1 MKNDI
6 NATSSRRSSTTAAC
20 SPVRGRPSIARS
32 CSIISR
38 EVLRLLHVDLE
49 DENLL
54 DTPRRWAESLITMTS
69 GYDFTDVK
77 KLTTLFRKA
86 CSAADEKCQNL
97 VVIGGTYK
105 TLCAH
110 HILPFFGQFIIGYI
124 PDKMIIGA
132 SKIPRIVEVHMRR
145 LQSQEHLAHDV
156 ADTIEQILEPNGIAV
171 WMGGVHLC
179 MVMRGVE
186 QESSFM
192 ETNVLR
198 GAFLERRA
206 DAAGVHVHR
215 EPARAAR
222 VTETCVTIARRSR
235 KLRGSRCL
243 PDDGPS
249 PLLSSRSPSWAA
261 DSRTR
266 SRASTTGTSRDGRAS
281 TTSPTCRCRRR
292 RAQAAQQFDR
302 PAAK

>member
-1 MKNDI
+1 VKNENGELEAVLSD
-6 NATSSRRSSTTAAC
+6 
-20 SPVRGRPSIARS
+20 RGLLGGPRPSVDRAELQKHLA
-32 CSIISR
+32 
-38 EVLRLLHVDLE
+38 EVLRLLHVNLE
-49 DENLL
+49 DENVR
-54 DTPRRWAESLITMTS
+54 DTPRRWAESLVTMTS

-86 CSAADEKCQNL
+86 CSTADEKCQNL

-110 HILPFFGQFIIGYI
+110 HILPFFGKFIIGYI
-124 PDKMIIGA
+124 PNKMIIGA

-156 ADTIEQILEPNGIAV
+156 ADTIEAILEPNGIAV

-198 GAFLERRA
+198 GAFL
-206 DAAGVHVHR
+206 
-215 EPARAAR
+215 
-222 VTETCVTIARRSR
+222 
-235 KLRGSRCL
+235 
-243 PDDGPS
+243 DDE
-249 PLLSSRSPSWAA
+249 
-261 DSRTR
+261 RTR
-266 SRASTTGTSRDGRAS
+266 QEFMSIVN
-281 TTSPTCRCRRR
+281 RRGQR
-292 RAQAAQQFDR
+292 SE
-302 PAAK
+302 